1 MRGGADG
8 ACVQTRA
15 DERESVGAQVEPAY
29 LPRRPSPPLPSFSPS
44 SLSSSP
50 SPPFLLNPSLQA
62 PPLNTPPLSAL
73 LSRPSPLLCPLSS
86 PPLLSHGRS
95 QADILALHPNSG
107 PRHAVS
113 QCATGATEC
122 TAGEVRLEQTARS
135 LPLPRAPGRAL
146 FPSPCFKFKFKLD
159 SVHHHADASSTLLAC
174 APRPGTPCPPSR
186 SAPSQ
191 SMSEPALK

>member
-1 MRGGADG
+1 M
-8 ACVQTRA
+8 QTRA

-95 QADILALHPNSG
+95 QADILALHPNSLSPTRLPCHTALTSRMRG
-107 PRHAVS
+107 MRS
-113 QCATGATEC
+113 QFNFELELWTQ
-122 TAGEVRLEQTARS
+122 AGH
-135 LPLPRAPGRAL
+135 G
-146 FPSPCFKFKFKLD
+146 
-159 SVHHHADASSTLLAC
+159 TL
-174 APRPGTPCPPSR
+174 
-186 SAPSQ
+186 
-191 SMSEPALK
+191 